1 MVGDVSPTGGGV
13 ERGVLR
19 HRLDI
24 EYDGTGFHGWA
35 MQPGLA
41 TVEGSL
47 TAALVTL
54 LHTDVRLTVAG
65 RTDSGVH
72 ARRQVASTDLPPGLN
87 LVRLRDSLNALTP
100 YGLSVRSVA
109 PLPGFDARRD
119 AVARAYRYFIRLGTV
134 RSPFW
139 ERYAWHVGYPLDV
152 EAMAAAAEMA
162 VGPHDWRAFT
172 PTETKHVVFTR
183 TVDRCRWRVR
193 GEVVWLEI
201 EAQSFVRHMV
211 RSLVGT
217 FVEVGRGRRD
227 PDDVARLL
235 AGAQRP
241 EAGPTAP
248 PHGLFLWRIRYPPA
262 P

>member
-1 MVGDVSPTGGGV
+1 MGGRV
-13 ERGVLR
+13 ARDVLR

-24 EYDGTGFHGWA
+24 EYEGAGFHGWA

-47 TAALVTL
+47 AAALVTL
-54 LHTDVRLTVAG
+54 LQTDVRLTVAG

-72 ARRQVASTDLPPGLN
+72 ARRQVVSVDLPPGLN

-100 YGLSVRSVA
+100 PGLAVRAVA
-109 PLPGFDARRD
+109 PAPGFDARRD

-139 ERYAWHVGYPLDV
+139 DRYAWHVGYPLDV
-152 EAMAAAAEMA
+152 DAMVAAAALA
-162 VGPHDWRAFT
+162 VGRHDWRAFT
-172 PTETKHVVFTR
+172 PTQTEHVVFAR

-193 GEVVWLEI
+193 GDVAWLEI

-227 PDDVARLL
+227 LDDVARLL

-241 EAGPTAP
+241 EAGRTAP
-248 PHGLFLWRIRYPPA
+248 PHGLFLWRIRYPHA